1 MRTPAGIECPH
12 FYGDYHRGREHEEC
26 RLLPHAWHP
35 KLCETCPVPD
45 ILRANSC
52 EYMRLNATINRSV
65 FTLFQQRVEVDAWCE
80 KTHQEVHNPEIG
92 CGECHPL
99 PPIFEVKE

>member
-1 MRTPAGIECPH
+1 MKNPAGIECPH
-12 FYGDYHRGREHEEC
+12 FYGDYHRGRDHEEC
-26 RLLPHAWHP
+26 RLLTQDWTAE
-35 KLCETCPVPD
+35 LCEICPVPG

-52 EYMRLNATINRSV
+52 KNMRLSAIVTRSI
-65 FTLFQQRVEVDAWCE
+65 FTLFQQRVEISAFCE
-80 KTHQEVHNPEIG
+80 KTLRDVENPEIG

>member
-26 RLLPHAWHP
+26 RLLLHDWKP
-35 KLCETCPVPD
+35 KLCETCPVPG

-52 EYMRLNATINRSV
+52 EHMRLNATVNRSI
-65 FTLFQQRVEVDAWCE
+65 FTLFQERVEVNAWCE
-80 KTHQEVHNPEIG
+80 KTHKDVLNPEIG